1 MIFFVRLSS
10 SSKPTFLKLLGS
22 SAALYLWFIATTRMN
37 MELWFVAAA
46 ISMVLFLI
54 YIYETSMDREED
66 PNSTINNQLPA
77 VKQGLINALAAV
89 TLLGVVV
96 YYGEKRLEYGKKFDL
111 MTFIVGKPKCKYY
124 TPGYTLADKLKA
136 VI

>member
-10 SSKPTFLKLLGS
+10 TSKPTFVKLLAS

-46 ISMVLFLI
+46 ISMALFLI
-54 YIYETSMDREED
+54 YIYETSMDREEET
-66 PNSTINNQLPA
+66 NTIIKDNLPT
-77 VKQGLINALAAV
+77 VKQGLINTLAVV
-89 TLLGVVV
+89 TLLGVVI

-111 MTFIVGKPKCKYY
+111 MTFIMGKPKCKYY
-124 TPGYTLADKLKA
+124 TRQYTLSDKLKA
-136 VI
+136 LI